1 MKQEA
6 AVSIFIDNLPSIAV
20 AYSGAVVSHVLF
32 EVWKRLSFALTPKG
46 IACSIEAWGV
56 SLRSARKSGH
66 GIQLEIEDLLN
77 EISATPIFAGCEA
90 VVVALSVQSSS
101 HSHDIVVS
109 AAVNAD
115 QYKKDM
121 AEIVAIFSLLMN
133 GRMRFAAEVVANS
146 SGAGQSLYYECLLRL
161 EDANGRPVFPG
172 SFLPLI
178 ERLGLTR
185 PVDRKVVRSVIAELR
200 KRSFISLGCNISG
213 LSACNDVWW
222 NSIINELRREPDVA
236 RRLVIEITETAAP
249 PSSRGAL
256 ELIAALRRTGC
267 KIALDDFGAGYSSIA
282 FARAASPDIVKVD
295 SSFLRVRKRTPR
307 EPDLLRNLVALAGNL
322 APHVVVEGVET
333 YDDLRLVAQSGAN
346 WCQGFLFKQP
356 LYTPPAAQQGNAGG
370 LRIGAST

>member
-6 AVSIFIDNLPSIAV
+6 AVSILIDNLPSISV

-32 EVWKRLSFALTPKG
+32 EVWKRLTFALAPKG
-46 IACSIEAWGV
+46 IACSIETWGV
-56 SLRSARKSGH
+56 SLRSNRKSGY

-77 EISATPIFAGCEA
+77 EISFTPIFAGREA
-90 VVVALSVQSSS
+90 VVVALSVQPSA
-101 HSHDIVVS
+101 HSRDMVVN
-109 AAVNAD
+109 AAINAD

-121 AEIVAIFSLLMN
+121 VEIVGIFSLLMT

-146 SGAGQSLYYECLLRL
+146 SGAGQTLYYECLLRL
-161 EDANGRPVFPG
+161 EDTNGRPIFPE

-222 NSIINELRREPDVA
+222 NSIIYELRLEPDVA
-236 RRLVIEITETAAP
+236 RRLVIEITETAVP
-249 PSSRGAL
+249 PSSGDAL
-256 ELIAALRRTGC
+256 ALIAALKRTGC

-295 SSFLRVRKRTPR
+295 SSFLRMRKRTPR
-307 EPDLLRNLVALAGNL
+307 EADLLRNLVALAGNL

-346 WCQGFLFKQP
+346 WCQGYLFKRP
-356 LYTPPAAQQGNAGG
+356 SYKPPAGPHGHARA